1 MTVQFISGLFFLK
14 WALGP
19 QLQEAVPMFES
30 PLLSRQQVGIAALIK
45 GVGETLASGKAVC
58 FFQSKAWKGLEY
70 HGLNFMN
77 MKY

>member
-1 MTVQFISGLFFLK
+1 
-14 WALGP
+14 
-19 QLQEAVPMFES
+19 MFES

>member
-19 QLQEAVPMFES
+19 QLREAVPMFES
-30 PLLSRQQVGIAALIK
+30 PLLSQQQVGQAALIK
-45 GVGETLASGKAVC
+45 GVGETLASRKAV
-58 FFQSKAWKGLEY
+58 FFFHSKARKGLEY
-70 HGLNFMN
+70 HGLNFMK

>member
-19 QLQEAVPMFES
+19 QLQEAMPISES
-30 PLLSRQQVGIAALIK
+30 PLLSRQQVGTAALIK
-45 GVGETLASGKAVC
+45 GVGEALASGKEVC